1 MLQRDAFIG
10 EIGRP
15 FWVWDLDNLD
25 TNNPIV
31 GIENDFIYN
40 DPTDNPQKVG
50 ECISLPNNYANICLD
65 LNTFEY
71 DDYIIEYVS
80 NVDLSEV
87 NPDLK
92 NEPAIFIHTSNEK
105 GIILK
110 PELYTNE
117 IWVIGD
123 GRVFY
128 MDDKDDE
135 IKYLKRVKINDE
147 KLGIINEEDGLIL
160 SASLEQNYGINIKID
175 ALDLKELF
183 NVRFAMR
190 WWNREIISLG
200 DSSFFSEDDELTLH
214 KYGEKTRKIG
224 NLDMDLRTAYGII
237 VKNPNENSL
246 SDKVHL
252 NIPNKQLKAVIKVEY
267 SNLISSKNPS
277 DFDGDGCVKFPDF
290 VLFAQGYS
298 RFMEDGTYDG
308 KFDLDND
315 GFILFSDFVIFAQN
329 FGKCKK

>member
-1 MLQRDAFIG
+1 
-10 EIGRP
+10 
-15 FWVWDLDNLD
+15 
-25 TNNPIV
+25 
-31 GIENDFIYN
+31 
-40 DPTDNPQKVG
+40 
-50 ECISLPNNYANICLD
+50 
-65 LNTFEY
+65 
-71 DDYIIEYVS
+71 
-80 NVDLSEV
+80 
-87 NPDLK
+87 
-92 NEPAIFIHTSNEK
+92 
-105 GIILK
+105 
-110 PELYTNE
+110 
-117 IWVIGD
+117 
-123 GRVFY
+123 
-128 MDDKDDE
+128 
-135 IKYLKRVKINDE
+135 
-147 KLGIINEEDGLIL
+147 
-160 SASLEQNYGINIKID
+160 
-175 ALDLKELF
+175 LF